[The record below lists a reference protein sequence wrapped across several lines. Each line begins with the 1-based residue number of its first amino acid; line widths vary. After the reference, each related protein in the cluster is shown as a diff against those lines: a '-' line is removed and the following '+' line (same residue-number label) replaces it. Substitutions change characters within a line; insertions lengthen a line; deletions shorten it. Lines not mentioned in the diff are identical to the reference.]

1 MTVVYLLLYYGLML
15 NVLKVKLK
23 LIKAYKERGERFDR
37 YRSNDPEMLAADRNQ
52 LNLLEHMPP
61 FLIVLWLYA
70 VFVSA
75 LLGDLGGALYLVLRV
90 LYPFV
95 LGTQAE
101 TGHPN
106 AVAVRYFWE
115 LRYSAFMLLHLV
127 WSII

>member
-37 YRSNDPEMLAADRNQ
+37 YRSNDEMLAADRNQ

-75 LLGDLGGALYLVLRV
+75 LWATWAGALYLVLRV

-95 LGTQAE
+95 LGRKLKRGIPTRLLFV
-101 TGHPN
+101 TFGS
-106 AVAVRYFWE
+106 YGI
-115 LRYSAFMLLHLV
+115 LAFMLLHLV